1 MPINLLPGK
10 IQMQLAGRGR
20 LKGSGLPEIWWWD
33 PNWWDRC
40 FSAAL
45 TNCPSPRVSSQIAK
59 LTKIPKAYKG
69 QVCKYLYQ
77 MFPTPY
83 S

>member
-1 MPINLLPGK
+1 
-10 IQMQLAGRGR
+10 MQLAGRGR
-20 LKGSGLPEIWWWD
+20 LKGSGLPEVSWWD

-40 FSAAL
+40 FSAAVM
-45 TNCPSPRVSSQIAK
+45 NCRSPELSFQIAK

-69 QVCKYLYQ
+69 QICKYLYQ
-77 MFPTPY
+77 LLLTPY